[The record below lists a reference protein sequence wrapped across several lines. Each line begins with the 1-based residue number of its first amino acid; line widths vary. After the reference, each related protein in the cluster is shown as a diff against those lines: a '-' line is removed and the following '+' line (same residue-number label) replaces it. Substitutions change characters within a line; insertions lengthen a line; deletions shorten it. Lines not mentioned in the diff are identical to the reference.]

1 MPAFTTK
8 ICRITKMLC
17 SMFAIL
23 ESLLPAEFSG
33 MPLSVV
39 GAEHIALYFLEWK
52 YLSLYLVSY

>member
-1 MPAFTTK
+1 
-8 ICRITKMLC
+8 
-17 SMFAIL
+17 MFVIL
-23 ESLLPAEFSG
+23 ENLLPAEFSG